1 MYDII
6 QTSKRNNTKL
16 TEVINMKKIFGV
28 VALLI
33 IWQLG
38 SMMTTPLFIPSPLS
52 TWVALIGLIQTDQLI
67 PGLMYSF
74 TRISVATILSIST
87 AIPLA
92 LLIYAVKPLKD
103 MISPIVS
110 AMRYIPVTAFSP
122 LLILWFGIDE
132 TMKISFLF
140 LATFVYVLPSTV
152 LCLDDVPQDL
162 IDTGKSIG
170 MKPYEI
176 IYEILLP
183 AAFPSIMN
191 SVLMMYGI
199 GWTYVAVVEETNA
212 IKGLGFI
219 INVASARGK
228 TAVVFAAIIV
238 IIVFSYVFDKIGNLA
253 IRKAFKWRYM
263 HDDIAE

>member
-1 MYDII
+1 
-6 QTSKRNNTKL
+6 
-16 TEVINMKKIFGV
+16 MKKIFGV

-38 SMMTTPLFIPSPLS
+38 SMMTTPLFIPSPIS
-52 TWVALIGLIQTDQLI
+52 TWEALIGLIQTDQLI
-67 PGLMYSF
+67 SGLMYSF
-74 TRISVATILSIST
+74 TRISIATILSIST

-183 AAFPSIMN
+183 AALPSIMN

-238 IIVFSYVFDKIGNLA
+238 IIVFSYVFDKLGNLV

-263 HDDIAE
+263 NDDIAA

>member
-1 MYDII
+1 
-6 QTSKRNNTKL
+6 
-16 TEVINMKKIFGV
+16 MKKIFGV
-28 VALLI
+28 VALLV

-38 SMMTTPLFIPSPLS
+38 SMMTTPLFIPSPTS
-52 TWVALIGLIQTDQLI
+52 TLGALIGLIQTGQLI

-183 AAFPSIMN
+183 AALPSIMN

-238 IIVFSYVFDKIGNLA
+238 IIVFSYVFDKLGNIA
-253 IRKAFKWRYM
+253 IRKVFKWRYM
-263 HDDIAE
+263 NDDITE

>member
-1 MYDII
+1 
-6 QTSKRNNTKL
+6 
-16 TEVINMKKIFGV
+16 
-28 VALLI
+28 
-33 IWQLG
+33 
-38 SMMTTPLFIPSPLS
+38 
-52 TWVALIGLIQTDQLI
+52 
-67 PGLMYSF
+67 
-74 TRISVATILSIST
+74 
-87 AIPLA
+87 
-92 LLIYAVKPLKD
+92 
-103 MISPIVS
+103 
-110 AMRYIPVTAFSP
+110 
-122 LLILWFGIDE
+122 
-132 TMKISFLF
+132 MKISFLF

-183 AAFPSIMN
+183 AALPSIMN
-191 SVLMMYGI
+191 SILMMYGI

-238 IIVFSYVFDKIGNLA
+238 IIVFSYIFDKLGNVA
-253 IRKAFKWRYM
+253 ICKAFKWRYM
-263 HDDIAE
+263 NDDIAE